1 MRSKY
6 EIQEVTVINYA
17 EIELEWTLRDHSTN
31 DLLEDGTNTFG
42 YYTDAYTSSFNSQ
55 WELWNCLQDDSLY
68 VFVQVRYG
76 SNGVVEE
83 FIQVDELH
91 CR

>member
-17 EIELEWTLRDHSTN
+17 MIELEWTLRDHSTN

-42 YYTDAYTSSFNSQ
+42 YYTDVYTSSFDSQ
-55 WELWNCLQDDSLY
+55 WEKWQCLEDDRLF
-68 VFVQVRYG
+68 VLVQVKYG
-76 SNGVVEE
+76 NNGIVEE
-83 FIQVDELH
+83 FIQIEELH
-91 CR
+91 YE

>member
-42 YYTDAYTSSFNSQ
+42 YYTDAYTSSFHC
-55 WELWNCLQDDSLY
+55 WEKWQCLQDDRLF
-68 VFVQVRYG
+68 VLVQVKYG
-76 SNGVVEE
+76 KNGIVEE
-83 FIQVDELH
+83 FIQVQELH
-91 CR
+91 YE